1 MLMIREAAPI
11 RRETAGLNRYTAVIA
26 PYALTATRVL
36 VGVIFL
42 LTGLPKFGGLAGF
55 TNFVGSLGI
64 PLASVVAPL
73 VATFEVVGG
82 LLLIAGIATRWVSLW
97 FIFEMTVTTLLV
109 KMPNVGLI
117 APQGKPGVGAE
128 LDLLLLVCALVLLT
142 QGGGTIS
149 VERNVLKREL

>member
-1 MLMIREAAPI
+1 MIREAAPM
-11 RRETAGLNRYTAVIA
+11 RRGTAGLNRYTAAIA

-82 LLLIAGIATRWVSLW
+82 LLLIAGLATRWASLW
-97 FIFEMTVTTLLV
+97 FVFEMAVTTLLV
-109 KMPNVGLI
+109 KLPNLGLI

-142 QGGGTIS
+142 HGSGPIS
-149 VERNVLKREL
+149 VEHNVLKREL

>member
-1 MLMIREAAPI
+1 MIREAAPM
-11 RRETAGLNRYTAVIA
+11 RRETAGLNRYTAAIA

-42 LTGLPKFGGLAGF
+42 LMGFPKFGGLAGF
-55 TNFVGSLGI
+55 TNFVGNLGI

-82 LLLIAGIATRWVSLW
+82 LLLIAGLATRWASLW
-97 FIFEMTVTTLLV
+97 FVFEMTVTTLLV
-109 KMPNVGLI
+109 KLPNLGLI

-142 QGGGTIS
+142 HGSGPIS
-149 VERNVLKREL
+149 VEQNVLKREL